1 MDALEHFPFF
11 GPRTF
16 GVSPEVYYWAL
27 LPVMI
32 FVARIFDVSMDT
44 VRIIYVNRGR
54 KYLAPTIGFFQV
66 LIWVSV
72 ISAIMSNLT
81 HPHLVLAYAG
91 GYAAGNWIGML
102 IEEKLS
108 VGLVAVRV
116 ITSDDATKLINRLHS
131 ERVGVTSM
139 AARGVSGQV
148 RLLFSVI
155 PRKSLESVQ
164 AIIRQHHPEAFISVQ
179 DVRSV
184 SEGTFPRR
192 RDREADNP
200 MRNHH

>member
-11 GPRTF
+11 GPNTF
-16 GVSPEVYYWAL
+16 GISPEAYYWFL
-27 LPVMI
+27 LPAMI
-32 FVARIFDVSMDT
+32 FIARIFDVSMDT
-44 VRIIYVNRGR
+44 VRIIYVNRGQ
-54 KYLAPTIGFFQV
+54 KYLAPLIGFFQV

-116 ITSDDATKLINRLHS
+116 ITADDATNLVNRLRS
-131 ERVGVTSM
+131 EHVGVTSM

-155 PRKSLESVQ
+155 PRKNLDAVL
-164 AIIRQHHPEAFISVQ
+164 AIINELNPKAFVSVQ

-192 RDREADNP
+192 RERDPSDV
-200 MRNHH
+200 MRNHR